1 MSTPGPTVQAPKPPP
16 PAADV
21 PWWGALILAVLTA
34 IVSVIGTLYY
44 IKGTAKVPGAPPGMG
59 MIFTDAITF
68 LPHILILFG
77 IFADIFTLQGA
88 YSIPSLVGLL
98 SIPIHYALQFLWT
111 GIAAMLGDI
120 YKLITTVPT
129 GEAGKSIK
137 FPNLFKKKEPAFPAT
152 PATPLFSGTN
162 TGASVGS
169 TGIQPLLLKDAQ
181 TPRPLLL
188 EDGQAGGGMSAWN
201 GCEVYGFESMK
212 SPYAPQGLV
221 VTATVFW
228 YYLLDLWMNRHGL
241 DSVATALAFPIFFG
255 LQVWLLKSCENFEE
269 SIAIKSVIALVEGLI
284 IGGSGFGIVQA
295 SVPDRLPSSV
305 LPTVPRLSS
314 MTRNPDGSY
323 TDSEGNEYII
333 GPDGRPISKK
343 FLAQASNP
351 ILNSAG
357 GGSGGL
363 GSGVL
368 NTASLTSCPK

>member
-1 MSTPGPTVQAPKPPP
+1 MSTPRATVEAPKPPP

-21 PWWGALILAVLTA
+21 PWWGALILAILTA

-44 IKGTAKVPGAPPGMG
+44 IKGTATVPGAPPGMG

-120 YKLITTVPT
+120 YKLITTVP
-129 GEAGKSIK
+129 A
-137 FPNLFKKKEPAFPAT
+137 PDL
-152 PATPLFSGTN
+152 ATPLFSGTN
-162 TGASVGS
+162 TGANVGRAP
-169 TGIQPLLLKDAQ
+169 II
-181 TPRPLLL
+181 
-188 EDGQAGGGMSAWN
+188 GGAMSGWN

-228 YYLLDLWMNRHGL
+228 YYLLDLSMNRNPL
-241 DSVATALAFPIFFG
+241 DTVATALAFPLFFG
-255 LQVWLLKSCENFEE
+255 LQVWLLKSCENFGE
-269 SIAIKSVIALVEGLI
+269 SIAIKSAIAIVEGLI
-284 IGGSGFGIVQA
+284 IGGTGYGIVQSSA
-295 SVPDRLPSSV
+295 PDRLPSSV

-343 FLAQASNP
+343 FLAQATNP

-357 GGSGGL
+357 DGVGGL

-368 NTASLTSCPK
+368 NGASATSCPK

>member
-21 PWWGALILAVLTA
+21 PWWGALILAILTA

-44 IKGTAKVPGAPPGMG
+44 IKGTATVPGAPPGMG

-129 GEAGKSIK
+129 GEAGKGIS
-137 FPNLFKKKEPAFPAT
+137 FPNLFKKKEPAVA
-152 PATPLFSGTN
+152 ATPLFSGTN

-169 TGIQPLLLKDAQ
+169 TGKSTFDEDVKTLL
-181 TPRPLLL
+181 
-188 EDGQAGGGMSAWN
+188 GGMRGGAMSGWN

-255 LQVWLLKSCENFEE
+255 LQVWLLKSCENFGE
-269 SIAIKSVIALVEGLI
+269 SIAIKSAIALVEGLI
-284 IGGSGFGIVQA
+284 IGGTGYGIVQSSA
-295 SVPDRLPSSV
+295 PDRLPSSV

>member
-1 MSTPGPTVQAPKPPP
+1 MSTPRATVEAPKPPP

-21 PWWGALILAVLTA
+21 PWWGALILAILTA

-44 IKGTAKVPGAPPGMG
+44 IKGTATVPGAPPGMG

-129 GEAGKSIK
+129 GEAGKGITL
-137 FPNLFKKKEPAFPAT
+137 PNLFKKKEPAVA
-152 PATPLFSGTN
+152 ATPLFSGTD
-162 TGASVGS
+162 TGASVDS
-169 TGIQPLLLKDAQ
+169 TGKSTFDEDVKTLL
-181 TPRPLLL
+181 
-188 EDGQAGGGMSAWN
+188 GGMRGGAMSAWN
-201 GCEVYGFESMK
+201 GCEVYGFESLK

-221 VTATVFW
+221 VTSTIFW
-228 YYLLDLWMNRHGL
+228 YYLLDLWMNRNGL
-241 DSVATALAFPIFFG
+241 DSVATALAFPLFFG
-255 LQVWLLKSCENFEE
+255 LQVWLLKSCENFGE
-269 SIAIKSVIALVEGLI
+269 SIAIKSAIALVEGLI
-284 IGGSGFGIVQA
+284 IGGTGYGIVQS

-333 GPDGRPISKK
+333 GPDGRPVSKK
-343 FLAQASNP
+343 FLASATNP
-351 ILNSAG
+351 ILNSTG
-357 GGSGGL
+357 GGVGGL

-368 NTASLTSCPK
+368 NGASTTSCPK

>member
-1 MSTPGPTVQAPKPPP
+1 MSAPRATVEAPPP
-16 PAADV
+16 PAPAKDV
-21 PWWGALILAVLTA
+21 PWWGALILAIITA
-34 IVSVIGTLYY
+34 IVSVIATLYY
-44 IKGTAKVPGAPPGMG
+44 IKGTATVPGAPPGMG

-77 IFADIFTLQGA
+77 VFADIFTLQGA

-111 GIAAMLGDI
+111 GVAAMIGDI
-120 YKLITTVPT
+120 IKLISTVP
-129 GEAGKSIK
+129 AGTSSDKSA
-137 FPNLFKKKEPAFPAT
+137 FSMLNPMFGKKDSTVSTAVPAASAT
-152 PATPLFSGTN
+152 QFDKNVKTLLGGTRG
-162 TGASVGS
+162 GA
-169 TGIQPLLLKDAQ
+169 
-181 TPRPLLL
+181 
-188 EDGQAGGGMSAWN
+188 MSQWN

-221 VTATVFW
+221 VTATIFW

-241 DSVATALAFPIFFG
+241 DSVATALAFPLFFG
-255 LQVWLLKSCENFEE
+255 LQVWLLKTCENFEE

-323 TDSEGNEYII
+323 TDSDGNEYVV

-351 ILNSAG
+351 ILNSSG
-357 GGSGGL
+357 VGGSGL
-363 GSGVL
+363 GAGVL
-368 NTASLTSCPK
+368 NGASATSCPK